1 MQHACDSVDEIGV
14 VFAASQVKQGGLTTE
29 TGVVEQTPASIDAF
43 FQDGT
48 DQFFAFLSIY
58 LFTQVGRTT
67 FARRIYQV
75 VDTQVAL
82 NVGMQVGKRL
92 KQPGIELRQLVEFV
106 ATRRQ
111 ENCLFI
117 QRLRLKHGDHIA

>member
-14 VFAASQVKQGGLTTE
+14 VFAANQVKQRGLTTE
-29 TGVVEQTPASIDAF
+29 TGVVEQTPARIDAF

-92 KQPGIELRQLVEFV
+92 KQQGINLRQIVGLV
-106 ATRRQ
+106 ATRRRYIY
-111 ENCLFI
+111 LLI
-117 QRLRLKHGDHIA
+117 PYTLIKTT